1 MEMIRGLFEP
11 DPVWQQQGRN
21 QRRLQQPQL
30 ISMLARMLVG
40 LPSLTDSTE
49 SNAEAQQKSS
59 APLLREVSDAGSSRV
74 GVLETLI
81 CRIDSMSESESCE
94 ALQVQSHSPCPP
106 CSLPWSCLHPA
117 SSSPCQALLRT
128 RARVDAMMP
137 VRGVG
142 RISRNKQQL

>member
-1 MEMIRGLFEP
+1 MEMIRGLLEP

-21 QRRLQQPQL
+21 HRRLQQPQL

-40 LPSLTDSTE
+40 LPSLTASTDGI
-49 SNAEAQQKSS
+49 AETTA
-59 APLLREVSDAGSSRV
+59 LLREVSDAESRRV

>member
-21 QRRLQQPQL
+21 HRRLQQPQL

-94 ALQVQSHSPCPP
+94 ALQV
-106 CSLPWSCLHPA
+106 
-117 SSSPCQALLRT
+117 
-128 RARVDAMMP
+128 
-137 VRGVG
+137 
-142 RISRNKQQL
+142 